1 MATDMIVISNT
12 SRQGIPILIN
22 AIDSADANENSD
34 IVASLASQLTIPVGA
49 QLNIERQRVDV
60 GQLDQL
66 RRKKL
71 ISYS

>member
-1 MATDMIVISNT
+1 MAAVITITNISK
-12 SRQGIPILIN
+12 QVIPILVNEI
-22 AIDSADANENSD
+22 ATSDASSTSD
-34 IVASLASQLTIPVGA
+34 IAPSVAQQMQIAAGA
-49 QLNIERQRVDV
+49 QVTIETIRVDV